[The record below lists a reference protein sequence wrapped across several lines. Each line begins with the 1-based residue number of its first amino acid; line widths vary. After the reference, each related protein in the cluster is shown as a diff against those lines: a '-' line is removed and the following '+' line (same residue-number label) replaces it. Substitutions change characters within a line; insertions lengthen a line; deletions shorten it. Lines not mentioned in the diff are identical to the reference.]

1 MKSLIRIEFF
11 FAIFKFVFDFFQT
24 IFKLFILHFFVG
36 QLHLRISLV
45 RSLFKIYSYLQKVS
59 IKIYSNLQKAIFF
72 ILCLVATA
80 SVTNSLF
87 QLFYDVQ
94 IIYKIL
100 KIGYRKNDK
109 FFIGI

>member
-45 RSLFKIYSYLQKVS
+45 RLLF
-59 IKIYSNLQKAIFF
+59 KIYSNLQKTIFF

>member
-45 RSLFKIYSYLQKVS
+45 RLLF
-59 IKIYSNLQKAIFF
+59 KIYSNLQKAIFF

-109 FFIGI
+109 FFIRI

>member
-45 RSLFKIYSYLQKVS
+45 RLLF
-59 IKIYSNLQKAIFF
+59 KIYSNLQKAIFF